1 MDIKIGQTWR
11 DKDKRRLKQGIIS
24 NITETHIVVT
34 FSDGTTKGYAKDRF
48 TKRWELV
55 DLLQIAVD
63 NTQLAEAKPAAP
75 KHKTREQWLQAAVKE
90 LTAKV
95 FKPAKL
101 EVPEVRVSVGWP
113 GGRGK
118 KQGVV
123 GQCFPTIHA
132 EDHVAQIF
140 VSPAVSDPL
149 KVIATLTHEIVHA
162 IDDCESGHKGSFV
175 RTAKS
180 VGFLPKW
187 TSIEN
192 RNDELNDKLK
202 DAVEKLGAFPHAA
215 LSGGDR
221 PVVQKT
227 YMVLLESLDCDVCEN
242 GYKLRMTQKWLDEVG
257 TPLCP
262 HAVEMV
268 PQEK

>member
-11 DKDKRRLKQGIIS
+11 DKDKRRAKQGVIS
-24 NITETHIVVT
+24 DLTNTHVVVM
-34 FSDGTTKGYAKDRF
+34 FSDDIAKEYARDRF
-48 TKRWELV
+48 EKRWELV

-63 NTQLAEAKPAAP
+63 NTQLVEAEPPKP

-123 GQCFPTIHA
+123 GQCFATSNA
-132 EDHVAQIF
+132 DDKVAQIF

-149 KVIATLTHEIVHA
+149 NVVATLTHELIHA
-162 IDDCESGHKGSFV
+162 IDDCASGHKGSFV
-175 RTAKS
+175 RIAKV
-180 VGFLPKW
+180 VGFLPEW
-187 TSIEN
+187 TSSAN

-202 DAVEKLGAFPHAA
+202 AVVEKLGTFPHAA
-215 LSGGDR
+215 LSGGEG
-221 PVVQKT
+221 PTVQKT
-227 YMVLLESLDCDVCEN
+227 YMLKLIDAVEPES
-242 GYKLRMTQKWLDEVG
+242 GMKLRMTQKMIDEFG
-257 TPLCP
+257 MPLCGCHETP
-262 HAVEMV
+262 MELAD
-268 PQEK
+268 

>member
-11 DKDKRRLKQGIIS
+11 DKDKRRPKQGVIS
-24 NITETHIVVT
+24 DLTDTHVVVM
-34 FSDGTTKGYAKDRF
+34 FSDDIAKEYARDRF

-55 DLLQIAVD
+55 EDVK
-63 NTQLAEAKPAAP
+63 AKPAAP

-123 GQCFPTIHA
+123 GQCFATSNA
-132 EDHVAQIF
+132 DDNVAQIF

-149 KVIATLTHEIVHA
+149 NVVATLTHELIHA
-162 IDDCESGHKGSFV
+162 IDDCASGHKGSFV
-175 RTAKS
+175 RIAKV
-180 VGFLPKW
+180 VGFLPEW
-187 TSIEN
+187 TSSAN
-192 RNDELNDKLK
+192 RTDELNDKLK
-202 DAVEKLGAFPHAA
+202 AVVEKLGTFPHAA
-215 LSGGDR
+215 LSGGEG
-221 PVVQKT
+221 PTVQRS
-227 YMVLLESLDCDVCEN
+227 YMLKLVCAVEPES
-242 GYKLRMTQKWLDEVG
+242 GMKLRMTQKMIDEFG
-257 TPLCP
+257 FPLCGCHETP
-262 HAVEMV
+262 MELADS
-268 PQEK
+268 